1 MNRRL
6 APPLSRAVVP
16 LFALLGII
24 LSNCGP
30 DGPEPTGPTAAPPS
44 PPVLASELSLAVTAQ
59 ARHTDQLLA
68 TPGVVG
74 TAVTL
79 DQRGHAQVRLFTRS
93 PGIRGLPATLDGV
106 PVSTVVTGVI
116 RSYPAASLNASAAA
130 INRTA
135 KFSRPVPI
143 GISTGNQGEC
153 LAGTIGARVKAGGK
167 LFALSNNHVYALE
180 NRAALGSNVLQPG
193 RFDINCAQGQ
203 GDIIGKLSKFVRIDF
218 SAGGR
223 NKVDAAIAT
232 VSSSNLGRSTPA
244 NGYGTPTA
252 RTSSASL
259 NQTVEKYGRTS
270 GFTTG
275 QVVGLNATI
284 DVEYS
289 NGRMARFVNQ
299 IMIQK
304 PSGKFSKPGDSG
316 SLIVDTSR
324 HPVGLLFAG
333 ADDGTTFANPIG
345 AVLNALGVT
354 IDGT

>member
-1 MNRRL
+1 
-6 APPLSRAVVP
+6 
-16 LFALLGII
+16 
-24 LSNCGP
+24 
-30 DGPEPTGPTAAPPS
+30 
-44 PPVLASELSLAVTAQ
+44 
-59 ARHTDQLLA
+59 
-68 TPGVVG
+68 VVG
-74 TAVTL
+74 TAVSL
-79 DQRGHAQVRLFTRS
+79 DARGHAQVRLFTTS

-106 PVSTVVTGVI
+106 PVSTVVTGII
-116 RSYPAASLNASAAA
+116 RSYPASAGRASAAA
-130 INRTA
+130 ISRTA

-167 LFALSNNHVYALE
+167 LYALSNNHVYALE

-193 RFDINCAQGQ
+193 RIDINCAQGS
-203 GDIIGKLSKFVRIDF
+203 GDVIGKLSKFVRIDF
-218 SAGGR
+218 SSSGR
-223 NKVDAAIAT
+223 NKVDAAIAA
-232 VSSSNLGRSTPA
+232 VSSSNLRRSTPA

-252 RTSSASL
+252 KISASSL
-259 NQTVEKYGRTS
+259 NQAVEKYGRTS

-275 QVVGLNATI
+275 RVVGLNATI

-289 NGRMARFVNQ
+289 NGRVARFVNQ

-304 PSGKFSKPGDSG
+304 SSGKFSKPGDSG
-316 SLIVDTSR
+316 SLIVDANR